1 MRKINQSE
9 LIETIATEGNYIPNE
24 VKELQDIFT
33 STLLKNLKA
42 GNEVIIPGL
51 GKFYAKKSRKPTS
64 DGSFRVIPKFQA
76 SPTSKRIV
84 SQICEM
90 KRG

>member
-9 LIETIATEGNYIPNE
+9 LIETIATEGNYIPIE

-33 STLLKNLKA
+33 SILLKNLRA

-51 GKFYAKKSRKPTS
+51 GKFYAQKSRKPSS
-64 DGSFRVIPKFQA
+64 DGLFRVISKFRA
-76 SPTSKRIV
+76 SPTSKKFV
-84 SQICEM
+84 SQI
-90 KRG
+90 